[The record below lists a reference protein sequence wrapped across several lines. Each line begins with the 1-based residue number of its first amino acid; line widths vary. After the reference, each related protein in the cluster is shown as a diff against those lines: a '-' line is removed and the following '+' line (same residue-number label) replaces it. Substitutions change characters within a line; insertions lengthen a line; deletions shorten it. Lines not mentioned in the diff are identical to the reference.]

1 MARNDGRIEKGQR
14 LSSAISAR
22 AWNRAQQAADIVLGV
37 EPSVSATAGSVEP
50 RRVVVPCLVS
60 SSKNDITVGH
70 VVKIT
75 ACSAYDIPD
84 GTHAQRCAAAHSLTG
99 EIIEPVSLANYGK
112 AKVQLGV
119 IVSGVTMP
127 KSGTPA
133 IVNVCIAGMCVA
145 RVRPRDAVAS
155 DGWQE
160 RQFIQGPVVRSGDSE
175 TSLRGV
181 AEACSCGHQRI
192 IQFIGDADS
201 VSKFAVVLL

>member
-37 EPSVSATAGSVEP
+37 EPGVSATPGPVEP
-50 RRVVVPCLVS
+50 SRVVVPCLVS
-60 SSKNDITVGH
+60 SSKDDITVGH

-84 GTHAQRCAAAHSLTG
+84 ESHATRCPAAHSLTG
-99 EIIEPVSLANYGK
+99 EIIEPVSLGDYAK

-127 KSGTPA
+127 KSGATA
-133 IVNVCIAGMCVA
+133 IVNVCISGMCIA
-145 RVRPRDAVAS
+145 RVRPRDAIAS

-160 RQFIQGPVVRSGDSE
+160 RQFIQGPVIRSGDSA
-175 TSLRGV
+175 SDLKGV

-192 IQFIGDADS
+192 IQFLGEADS
-201 VSKFAVVLL
+201 VSRFAVVLL